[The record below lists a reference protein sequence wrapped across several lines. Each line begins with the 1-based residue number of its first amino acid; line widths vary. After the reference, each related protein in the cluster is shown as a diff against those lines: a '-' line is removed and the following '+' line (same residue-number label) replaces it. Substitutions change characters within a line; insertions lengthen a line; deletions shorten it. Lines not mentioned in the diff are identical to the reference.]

1 MSSLLINIHVTK
13 AGLDLKFDKDDVL
26 EYKHRVSKPSV
37 GSITESNSSTF
48 PQYYNSC
55 WDGSSYPFDESIVSE
70 ESISSAQS
78 NAAIEFSIS
87 LARQDPIGT
96 PRRPDA
102 SYSEGLNRIPAV
114 LSQAPGYERGSVS
127 VTESKPKGHQRPRYE
142 SANASHTS
150 QNMKG
155 LHHLRMYAAD
165 LVKDEDEYLPRRPA
179 TSRAAIAP
187 LLTHKETNT
196 LPRLYAHNPRFRS
209 HADDAMRRM
218 RTENVQKKF
227 TPAAAQN
234 PHSSRNYPSPVGAP
248 YSIQSTRQSL
258 RTQENSSKLERT
270 TDGFARPNDAVQR
283 MCTETLDKEIT
294 PTAAQNPHSYSFRK
308 HPFPISGPNPF
319 RPTRQTLLKQEK
331 LFKHV
336 IDSVD
341 RLIEDDDEEIIVYL
355 DSHLAA
361 KEIAVAVAEEERTLQ
376 EVRPPKHRSAV
387 LNQRAHNFFLAQRRL
402 LSPPQTHRCPD
413 ETEAESFDDF
423 PVCEMSIAM
432 GLHDSN
438 PRSD

>member
-209 HADDAMRRM
+209 HADDAMR
-218 RTENVQKKF
+218 
-227 TPAAAQN
+227 
-234 PHSSRNYPSPVGAP
+234 H
-248 YSIQSTRQSL
+248 
-258 RTQENSSKLERT
+258 
-270 TDGFARPNDAVQR
+270 
-283 MCTETLDKEIT
+283 KEIT